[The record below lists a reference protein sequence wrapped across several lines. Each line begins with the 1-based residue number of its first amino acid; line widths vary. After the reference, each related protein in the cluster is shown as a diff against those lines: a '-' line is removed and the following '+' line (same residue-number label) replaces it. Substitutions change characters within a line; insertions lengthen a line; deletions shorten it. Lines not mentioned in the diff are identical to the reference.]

1 MFCLL
6 VRLLLLLSYLWT
18 LSEEACPV
26 CPQSEGWVVRVG
38 DHQHRDQ
45 GTTCSRA
52 ELTHHRPVTTQL
64 CARHRRENM
73 SSSTWTQWSEI
84 NFTVQTAWLTLKAL
98 CLDTSHLINSRQHC
112 DLITLQASAETET
125 ISWKFEA
132 NNIFSLVIDWC
143 CLCEGVARIVN
154 LEKCQTKWQIPT
166 TKTQSQ
172 SRVNIMF
179 KWKVSG
185 LGGKKEKTKGQQQQQ
200 QRLNNEINNT
210 DAVEVKNNKSKE
222 SNKKEK

>member
-1 MFCLL
+1 M
-6 VRLLLLLSYLWT
+6 
-18 LSEEACPV
+18 
-26 CPQSEGWVVRVG
+26 
-38 DHQHRDQ
+38 
-45 GTTCSRA
+45 
-52 ELTHHRPVTTQL
+52 
-64 CARHRRENM
+64 
-73 SSSTWTQWSEI
+73 
-84 NFTVQTAWLTLKAL
+84 
-98 CLDTSHLINSRQHC
+98 
-112 DLITLQASAETET
+112 
-125 ISWKFEA
+125 
-132 NNIFSLVIDWC
+132 IDWC

-185 LGGKKEKTKGQQQQQ
+185 LGGKKEKTKSQQQQQQ

-210 DAVEVKNNKSKE
+210 DAVESKNNKSKE